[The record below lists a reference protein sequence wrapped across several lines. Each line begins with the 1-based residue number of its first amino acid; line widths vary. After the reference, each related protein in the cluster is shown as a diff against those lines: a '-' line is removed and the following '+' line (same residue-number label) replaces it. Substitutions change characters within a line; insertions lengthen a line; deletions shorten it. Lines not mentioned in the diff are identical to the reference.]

1 MPITEYYDDYD
12 ENYFW
17 DIVENGI
24 TIKTSGSSG
33 IPKSIYQSPDKIF
46 EDYERCIKIQ
56 DIDNFSDIYTCLDL
70 KKAGGLFAQT
80 IPALLEMA
88 DVTLAKFNPY
98 EYVRRV
104 ESFTHSH
111 LTPKQA
117 KAVLRTKGFKKL
129 NLIGHTFLVGSE
141 PVTYDIITAFVAT
154 GAKVILIWGM
164 TEIGPNAIMH
174 IFNNMDEV
182 RALEAITPPN
192 STPLGNIIT
201 CEVSIINNEL
211 HVRGDQCVYDDWFN
225 TKDTV
230 IEKDGH
236 LFYTGRSDTTVDFN
250 NPSKG

>member
-1 MPITEYYDDYD
+1 MPIVEYYDNYD

-17 DIVENGI
+17 DIIEDGI
-24 TIKTSGSSG
+24 TIQTSGSSG
-33 IPKSIYQSPDKIF
+33 EPKSIYQSVDKIF
-46 EDYERCIKIQ
+46 TDADNCVKIQ
-56 DIDNFSDIYTCLDL
+56 DINAFSDVYTCLNL
-70 KKAGGLFAQT
+70 NKAGGLFAQT
-80 IPALLEMA
+80 IPAMLEMA
-88 DVTLAKFNPY
+88 NVTLAKFNPY

-117 KAVLRTKGFKKL
+117 KAVLKTKRFKEL
-129 NLIGHTFLVGSE
+129 NLNDHTFLVGSE
-141 PVTYDIITAFVAT
+141 PVTYDIITAFVER

-174 IFNNMDEV
+174 VFNNMKDV
-182 RALEAITPPN
+182 NALKAITPPN

-201 CEVSIINNEL
+201 CEVSVINSEL
-211 HVRGDQCVYDDWFN
+211 HVRGKNCVYDGWFN

-236 LFYTGRSDTTVDFN
+236 LFYTGRSDAVVDFN

>member
-1 MPITEYYDDYD
+1 MPIVEYYDSYD

-17 DIVENGI
+17 NIIENGV

-33 IPKSIYQSPDKIF
+33 TPKDIYQSPNKIMS
-46 EDYERCIKIQ
+46 DYENCIRIQ
-56 DIDNFSDIYTCLDL
+56 DIDSFSKIYTCLSL
-70 KKAGGLFAQT
+70 HRAGGLFVQT
-80 IPALLEMA
+80 IPALLQMS
-88 DVTLAKFNPY
+88 DVTLSKFNPY
-98 EYVRRV
+98 EYVKRV
-104 ESFTHSH
+104 EDFTHSH

-117 KAVLRTKGFKKL
+117 KSVLKTKRFKEL
-129 NLIGHTFLVGSE
+129 DLTDHTFLIGSE
-141 PVTYDIITAFVAT
+141 PVTYDIITAFVER
-154 GAKVILIWGM
+154 GSRVILIWGM

-174 IFNNMDEV
+174 VFNNMDDV
-182 RALEAITPPN
+182 NFLKSITPSN
-192 STPLGNIIT
+192 STPLGNIIN

-225 TKDTV
+225 TRDTV